1 MNKEN
6 KNLCTQICEYLRKID
21 IKELSGM
28 RFSAVSEKFR
38 VSRNALSK
46 KFRESV
52 GVSFFDFIG
61 FVRMRWAEE
70 ILISRP
76 DLTIKEI
83 PEISGSKKEIYIYK
97 KNKFSIENL
106 Q

>member
-6 KNLCTQICEYLRKID
+6 KNLYIQIYEYLLKID

-38 VSRNALSK
+38 
-46 KFRESV
+46 ESA
-52 GVSFFDFIG
+52 GVSFIDFID
-61 FVRMRWAEE
+61 FMRFRRVEE
-70 ILISRP
+70 NLISRP

-83 PEISGSKKEIYIYK
+83 PEIVGSKKEIYIY
-97 KNKFSIENL
+97 
-106 Q
+106 